1 MMLDSLEAV
10 TSGGYTQWVR
20 IRGQNPT
27 NPVPLL
33 IQQGPGLPMIN
44 EVKSFE
50 RALDLEDHF
59 TVVCWDQRGSGL
71 SARNPNPTFS
81 LSRAVSR

>member
-1 MMLDSLEAV
+1 
-10 TSGGYTQWVR
+10 
-20 IRGQNPT
+20 
-27 NPVPLL
+27 
-33 IQQGPGLPMIN
+33 MIN
-44 EVKSFE
+44 EVKRFE

-59 TVVCWDQRGSGL
+59 PVVYWDQRGSGL